1 MSRFSKLDVECAVP
15 LSVRAQLTPAEMDA
29 ILEVAYLAIIS
40 DGILNEEEADAFV
53 RTMLRLYGDEA
64 SAARIH
70 AMMKRLSDR
79 LERGDT
85 CAGALCA
92 RAPALIGSLRRTLAR
107 EQAYKLAYVMAIC
120 DLRTNDAEFA
130 FDQAIRETLGISQ
143 ERAEELADEAS
154 AAVLGR
160 GPHKPGQIPACACD
174 APPAASARSRKAR
187 PAVRAK
193 AAKQRAASRSKP
205 AKKLAAARSKPAGKR
220 TTRSSRKTPARK
232 GAKR

>member
-1 MSRFSKLDVECAVP
+1 MSRFSKLDIECAVP
-15 LSVRAQLTPAEMDA
+15 LSVRAQLTTEEIDA

-40 DGILNEEEADAFV
+40 DGILNDEEGDAFV

-64 SAARIH
+64 SEARIH
-70 AMMKRLSDR
+70 AVMKRLGDR
-79 LERGDT
+79 LEHGET

-92 RAPALIGSLRRTLAR
+92 RAPALIGSLRRTIAR
-107 EQAYKLAYVMAIC
+107 EQAYKLAYVMAIS

-154 AAVLGR
+154 AAVLG
-160 GPHKPGQIPACACD
+160 PSAHKPGELPTCACD
-174 APPAASARSRKAR
+174 APPTASARRGKAR
-187 PAVRAK
+187 PAARSKPAK
-193 AAKQRAASRSKP
+193 KRVASRSKP
-205 AKKLAAARSKPAGKR
+205 AKKPAAVRSKPAGKR
-220 TTRSSRKTPARK
+220 ASRSSRKAPARK

>member
-1 MSRFSKLDVECAVP
+1 MSRFSKLDIECAVP
-15 LSVRAQLTPAEMDA
+15 LSVRSQLTTEEIDA

-40 DGILNEEEADAFV
+40 DGILNDEEGDAFV

-70 AMMKRLSDR
+70 AVMKRLGDR
-79 LERGDT
+79 LDRGET

-92 RAPALIGSLRRTLAR
+92 RAPELIASLRRTIAR
-107 EQAYKLAYVMAIC
+107 EQAYKLAYVMAIS

-160 GPHKPGQIPACACD
+160 GPHRPGEIPSCAED
-174 APPAASARSRKAR
+174 AAPVASARPGKTRPLAR
-187 PAVRAK
+187 AQRAKRAATRPKPAKKTAARAK
-193 AAKQRAASRSKP
+193 AA
-205 AKKLAAARSKPAGKR
+205 GKR
-220 TTRSSRKTPARK
+220 PSRSSRKPTPRK
-232 GAKR
+232 RAKR